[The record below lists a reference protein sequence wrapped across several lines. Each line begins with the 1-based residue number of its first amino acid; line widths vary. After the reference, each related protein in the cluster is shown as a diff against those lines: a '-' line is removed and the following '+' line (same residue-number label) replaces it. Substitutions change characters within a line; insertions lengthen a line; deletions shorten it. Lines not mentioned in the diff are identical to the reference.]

1 MYYMARKIFKFPEEF
16 YENVD
21 DSFMTWGQKRDELR
35 RLQHIANERLQKFT
49 GTEWEQS
56 QIYKSNKGQYDK
68 NVKKMSREEVDIKLN
83 QVYRFLKAKR
93 STVRGN
99 QIFRAETIRTL
110 HQAGYTKINKRNLY
124 AFGEFMD
131 KMRSMNIDSIYTSD
145 TVVEMFELFEDKGI
159 EDKDELLKNFDDYY
173 ENREKLKDVKEPR
186 DKKNRTSGYYRKEI
200 GL

>member
-1 MYYMARKIFKFPEEF
+1 MARKIFKFPEEF

-68 NVKKMSREEVDIKLN
+68 NVKKMSREEVDMKLN

-110 HQAGYTKINKRNLY
+110 HQSGYTEINKRNLH
-124 AFGEFMD
+124 AFGEYMD
-131 KMRSMNIDSIYTSD
+131 KMRNMNIDSIYTSD

-159 EDKDELLKNFDDYY
+159 EDKDELLNNFNDYY
-173 ENREKLKDVKEPR
+173 DNREKLKDVKKPR
-186 DKKNRTSGYYRKEI
+186 DKKNRTAGYYRKEI

>member
-1 MYYMARKIFKFPEEF
+1 MARKIFKFPEEF

-35 RLQHIANERLQKFT
+35 RLQHIANDRLQKFT

-68 NVKKMSREEVDIKLN
+68 NVKKMSRDEVDMKLN
-83 QVYRFLKAKR
+83 QVYRFLKSKR

-110 HQAGYTKINKRNLY
+110 HQAGYTEINKRNLY
-124 AFGEFMD
+124 AFGEYMD
-131 KMRSMNIDSIYTSD
+131 KMRNMNIDSIYTSD

-159 EDKDELLKNFDDYY
+159 EDKE
-173 ENREKLKDVKEPR
+173 
-186 DKKNRTSGYYRKEI
+186 EI
-200 GL
+200 LNNAKISHNK

>member
-1 MYYMARKIFKFPEEF
+1 MAKKIFNFPEEF

-21 DSFMTWGQKRDELR
+21 DSFMTWGQKRSELR

-56 QIYKSNKGQYDK
+56 KVYKSNKGQYDK
-68 NVKKMSREEVDIKLN
+68 NVKKMSREEVDMKLN

-99 QIFRAETIRTL
+99 QIIRAKTIRTL
-110 HQAGYTKINKRNLY
+110 HQAGYTEINRRNLY
-124 AFGEFMD
+124 AFGEYMD
-131 KMRSMNIDSIYTSD
+131 KMRDMNIDSIYTSD

-159 EDKDELLKNFDDYY
+159 EDKDELLKNFDEYY
-173 ENREKLKDVKEPR
+173 DNREKLKYVKKPR
-186 DKKNRTSGYYRKEI
+186 DKKNRTAEYYRKKI